1 MTIAT
6 AGATAGSR
14 RNAFSG
20 QVGRMVRLLALLPV
34 LLLSGCFDIDV
45 DLTFTK
51 DEQVRL
57 RSEVR
62 MPKSLFLLVMDDAD
76 SDLGKLCEGGTPVI
90 KADTVSCIQRKT
102 ASLEEA
108 MSGRLFADNDTGA
121 QMEIRIEK
129 AGDGVVRVVVDVA
142 TLLANANKEAGNEGD
157 QTIAALML
165 TGHGITFRI
174 TGEEVLESNGRISD
188 DKRTASLTVPLTAL
202 VDPAARKSLPETFTT
217 TLRYRPPCRLWVFC

>member
-1 MTIAT
+1 MTIMIES
-6 AGATAGSR
+6 GI
-14 RNAFSG
+14 RNACSVHVRG
-20 QVGRMVRLLALLPV
+20 ALRLLALLPV
-34 LLLSGCFDIDV
+34 LLLAGCFDIDV

-76 SDLGKLCEGGTPVI
+76 SNLGKLCEGGTPVM
-90 KADTVSCIQRKT
+90 KADTVSCVQHK
-102 ASLEEA
+102 AVSLEEA
-108 MSGRLFADNDTGA
+108 MAGHLFADGETGS

-129 AGDGVVRVVVDVA
+129 AGDGVVRVSVDVA
-142 TLLANANKEAGNEGD
+142 ALLADANEEAGDEGD
-157 QTIAALML
+157 QALAALML

-174 TGEEVLESNGRISD
+174 TGEEILESNGRLSD

-202 VDPAARKSLPETFTT
+202 ADPAARKSLPETFTT

>member
-108 MSGRLFADNDTGA
+108 
-121 QMEIRIEK
+121 IRIEK

>member
-1 MTIAT
+1 MTTRIA
-6 AGATAGSR
+6 GGIRS
-14 RNAFSG
+14 AFTIR
-20 QVGRMVRLLALLPV
+20 VMRMARLLALAPV
-34 LLLSGCFDIDV
+34 LLLAGCFDIDV
-45 DLTFTK
+45 DLTFTQ

-76 SDLGKLCEGGTPVI
+76 TGLSKLCEGGSPVVQ
-90 KADTVSCIQRKT
+90 ADTVSCIQRKT

-108 MSGRLFADNDTGA
+108 VSGRLFADDDTDS

-129 AGDGVVRVVVDVA
+129 AGDGVVRVSVDIA
-142 TLLANANKEAGNEGD
+142 ALLANANKEAGGEGD
-157 QTIAALML
+157 QALAALML

-202 VDPAARKSLPETFTT
+202 VDPLARKSLPESFTT
-217 TLRYRPPCRLWVFC
+217 TLRFRPPCRLWVFC

>member
-6 AGATAGSR
+6 TGGIRS
-14 RNAFSG
+14 AFS
-20 QVGRMVRLLALLPV
+20 VRMRRKLRLLALLPV
-34 LLLSGCFDIDV
+34 LLLAGCFDIDV

-62 MPKSLFLLVMDDAD
+62 MPKSLFLLVSDDAD
-76 SDLGKLCEGGTPVI
+76 SDLGKLCEGGSPVV
-90 KADTVSCIQRKT
+90 KADTVSCIQRTT

-108 MSGRLFADNDTGA
+108 ISGRLFADNDTGS
-121 QMEIRIEK
+121 QMEIRVEK
-129 AGDGVVRVVVDVA
+129 AGDGVVRVLVDVA
-142 TLLANANKEAGNEGD
+142 TLLANASEEAGEEGD
-157 QTIAALML
+157 QAIAALML

-174 TGEEVLESNGRISD
+174 TGEEILESNGRISD
-188 DKRTASLTVPLTAL
+188 DKRTASLTVPLSAL

-217 TLRYRPPCRLWVFC
+217 TLRFRPPCRLWVFC